1 MTLLP
6 SFHDDDFARLLIE
19 AQVISPS
26 VAQRALAA
34 SKETGTGVEKS
45 LLELGLATE
54 TDIYRHMAQYMKVP
68 LIDIKDVS
76 VDLADQLALSQ
87 EFLSRVS
94 IIPVEDTNDAIVL
107 ATSDPHGSE
116 AMQSI
121 SFHLNRPVRA
131 VLAAPSTIQAA
142 LSGPEQDTTDV
153 DAASS
158 TDVQKL
164 QALANDGPII
174 KLVNDLVTKA
184 VEMRASDIH
193 IEAMEQDS
201 RVRFRIDGR
210 LQVER
215 RIADADRAA
224 VASRLKVMAHLNISE
239 KRRPQD
245 GRAQISVRGRVVDL
259 RLSTLPTQFGES
271 IVLRILDRTRV
282 ALEWSSLGYPSQR
295 VKEIEDILHQPNGIF
310 LVVGPTGSGKTT
322 TLYTGL
328 SKINSEDRK
337 IVTVEDPIE
346 YALAGVNQ
354 VQVEPQIDMT
364 FARALRAILRQDP
377 DVVMVGEIR
386 DQETAEIAV
395 RAALVGR
402 LVLSTVHTNDAVS
415 AIDRLLDL
423 GVPPFLLASTLRGV
437 LSQRLVRKHCH
448 DCGGA
453 GCETCGQSGRKGR
466 IVVSELLHID
476 GQLADAIAEG
486 AKSNELRSLAA
497 KTGFQPIENAA
508 RDLLKSGQAEQSDI
522 VRAIGL

>member
-1 MTLLP
+1 M
-6 SFHDDDFARLLIE
+6 
-19 AQVISPS
+19 
-26 VAQRALAA
+26 AA
-34 SKETGTGVEKS
+34 SKEAGTGVEKS
-45 LLELGLATE
+45 LLELGLADE
-54 TDIYRHMAQYMKVP
+54 TAIYQHMSQYLNIP
-68 LIDIKDVS
+68 LIDFDVIAL
-76 VDLADQLALSQ
+76 DLVGQLALSRD
-87 EFLSRVS
+87 FLSRVS
-94 IIPVEDTNDAIVL
+94 IVPVEDTSDAIIL
-107 ATSDPHGSE
+107 ATSDPRNTGTME
-116 AMQSI
+116 SI
-121 SFHLNRPVRA
+121 SFHLDRPVRA
-131 VLAAPSTIQAA
+131 VLATPSTIRSA
-142 LSGPEQDTTDV
+142 LAKPEQVLAETD
-153 DAASS
+153 DASS
-158 TDVQKL
+158 TDVKKL

-174 KLVNDLVTKA
+174 KLVNELVTKA
-184 VEMRASDIH
+184 VDIRASDIH
-193 IEAMEQDS
+193 IEAMEQDT

-210 LQVER
+210 LRVDR

-245 GRAQISVRGRVVDL
+245 GRAQITVRGRVVDL

-282 ALEWSSLGYPSQR
+282 ALEWSSLGYPQER
-295 VKEIEDILHQPNGIF
+295 VKEIEDILRQPNGIF

-402 LVLSTVHTNDAVS
+402 LVLSTVHTNDAVG
-415 AIDRLLDL
+415 AIDRLIDL

-437 LSQRLVRKHCH
+437 LSQRLIQRLCVE
-448 DCGGA
+448 CGGD
-453 GCETCGQSGRKGR
+453 GCENCEKSGRKGR
-466 IVVSELLHID
+466 IVVSELLHIND
-476 GQLADAIAEG
+476 DLTQAIAAG

-497 KTGFQPIENAA
+497 ETGFQSIEIDTT
-508 RDLLKSGQAEQSDI
+508 RLVQSGLALQSDI
-522 VRAIGL
+522 VRATGSL